1 MKRPKFG
8 GSIVA
13 GTAPESGNLMN
24 NANNDDRPSS
34 NNNRPNSL
42 HLDLLYKEG
51 YAANTPSKE
60 MTGHHG
66 TTGSGIG
73 GFAGLLNTPGN
84 ELITPLMS
92 HLTGTWNGLGTYTYS
107 QEMDYLFGH
116 SLDKILENL
125 WVQNI
130 FQIEEGFSVL
140 IKFGSPFLLIVRRKK
155 VNVPLWVIH
164 QD

>member
-1 MKRPKFG
+1 MFDLKMKRPKFG

-24 NANNDDRPSS
+24 NANNDDRPPS

-51 YAANTPSKE
+51 YVANTPSKE

-92 HLTGTWNGLGTYTYS
+92 HLTGTGNGIYIFTRNGLYIWAFIG
-107 QEMDYLFGH
+107 QN
-116 SLDKILENL
+116 LENL

-140 IKFGSPFLLIVRRKK
+140 LSTLD
-155 VNVPLWVIH
+155 PLFC
-164 QD
+164 